1 MSEVFSF
8 RERKSTGI
16 VDQKPKRK
24 VENLF
29 GQVSS
34 NKSTWTLSTNPGRL
48 PAGSPTNQPLIR
60 KEKDHSPNLHF
71 LGHGTQP
78 LIFEGV
84 CI

>member
-16 VDQKPKRK
+16 VDQRPKRK

-34 NKSTWTLSTNPGRL
+34 NNYLDS
-48 PAGSPTNQPLIR
+48 QY
-60 KEKDHSPNLHF
+60 
-71 LGHGTQP
+71 
-78 LIFEGV
+78 
-84 CI
+84 